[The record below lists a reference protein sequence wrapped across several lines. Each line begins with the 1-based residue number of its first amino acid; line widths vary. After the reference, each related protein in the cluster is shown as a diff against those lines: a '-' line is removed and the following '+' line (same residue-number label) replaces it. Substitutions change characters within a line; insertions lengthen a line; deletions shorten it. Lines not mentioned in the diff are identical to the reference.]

1 MKRVVV
7 PALVASLLLVLGA
20 IAVWIV
26 AARVVGATIAAQ
38 GRLAGELLDARV
50 PVSEVLART
59 LVRPGL
65 HVVIEDPETGT
76 LIDADDSVVRTLPL
90 PPGGLQ
96 GLPGFAPSGR
106 PPVGGPQLGAPPP
119 GGLPPGGPLLGGAP
133 APGTPGSLG
142 LPSGPMERFTL
153 WAAGTPPPAR
163 VLRGDRTIVIGP
175 NIRELATWL
184 FIDAL
189 AIFVGTSC
197 IALVATR
204 RAVSLQQAERRALEA
219 HASERRDAADRYQ
232 RFLAETGHELR
243 TPLTVLAGYVDILR
257 RNGAERP
264 LDARVVDGMYAE
276 TSRMRVLVEKM
287 LILARLEAETSVP
300 RLLDVATAAT
310 EAAQLIQRRYPER
323 NVTMKPE
330 SSASIVID
338 ADDFAAALGN
348 ILENA
353 IKFAPDSP
361 IVVET
366 NVRDGNAITSVEDR
380 GPGVPPMERHAIF
393 ERYYRGRGR
402 DVGEGVGLGLAIV
415 KRIAE
420 RWNGTALCESGAG
433 RTVIHLAFPV
443 ADEEMHGVAR

>member
-7 PALVASLLLVLGA
+7 PAVVAILILACGA
-20 IAVWIV
+20 LATWIV
-26 AARVVGATIAAQ
+26 AARVVVATIAAQ
-38 GRLAGELLDARV
+38 AHLAGEFLDTHV
-50 PVSEVLART
+50 PASEVLART
-59 LVRPGL
+59 LVRPGI
-65 HVVIEDPETGT
+65 HVVIADPENGAV
-76 LIDADDSVVRTLPL
+76 IDAGDSIVRTLPL
-90 PPGGLQ
+90 PPDGLP
-96 GLPGFAPSGR
+96 GAPGFAP
-106 PPVGGPQLGAPPP
+106 ANPPP
-119 GGLPPGGPLLGGAP
+119 GGPPLDGPPIDGEPPLGGRDP
-133 APGTPGSLG
+133 SR
-142 LPSGPMERFTL
+142 LPSGPIERFTL
-153 WAAGTPPPAR
+153 WAAGTPAPAS
-163 VLRGDRTIVIGP
+163 VVRGHRTIVIAP
-175 NIRELATWL
+175 NIHELETWL

-189 AIFVGTSC
+189 AVLIGAAC
-197 IALVATR
+197 IAVLATR
-204 RAVSLQQAERRALEA
+204 RAVFLQQAERDALEA
-219 HASERRDAADRYQ
+219 HVAERRDAADRYQ

-257 RNGAERP
+257 GHATDRP
-264 LDARVVDGMYAE
+264 LDERVVEGMYAE

-287 LILARLEAETSVP
+287 LTLARLEAETSVP

-323 NVTMKPE
+323 SVSVKSE
-330 SSASIVID
+330 RSASIVID
-338 ADDFAAALGN
+338 AEDYAAALGN

-443 ADEEMHGVAR
+443 ADEETYGVAR

>member
-7 PALVASLLLVLGA
+7 PALVAILILVCGA
-20 IAVWIV
+20 LAVWIV
-26 AARVVGATIAAQ
+26 TARVVQATIAAQ

-65 HVVIEDPETGT
+65 HVVIEDPETST
-76 LIDADDSVVRTLPL
+76 LIDAGDSAVRTLPL
-90 PPGGLQ
+90 PPGGLP
-96 GLPGFAPSGR
+96 GLPGFAPRGDAPVGG
-106 PPVGGPQLGAPPP
+106 PPVGGPPLDGPPP
-119 GGLPPGGPLLGGAP
+119 GGLPPGG
-133 APGTPGSLG
+133 APGALGPSG
-142 LPSGPMERFTL
+142 LPSSPIERFTL

-163 VLRGDRTIVIGP
+163 VLRGDRTVVIGP
-175 NIRELATWL
+175 NIRELEVWL
-184 FIDAL
+184 LIDAL
-189 AIFVGTSC
+189 AVLVGTSC

-204 RAVSLQQAERRALEA
+204 RAVSLQRAERDALEA
-219 HASERRDAADRYQ
+219 HAAERRDAADRYQ

-257 RNGAERP
+257 SHDGNRP
-264 LDARVVDGMYAE
+264 LDGRVAEGMYAE

-287 LILARLEAETSVP
+287 LTLARLEAETSVP

-310 EAAQLIQRRYPER
+310 EAAKLIQRRYPER
-323 NVTMKPE
+323 NVSMKPE
-330 SSASIVID
+330 RTASIVID
-338 ADDFAAALGN
+338 ADDYAAALGN

-420 RWNGTALCESGAG
+420 RWNGTALCESGPG

-443 ADEEMHGVAR
+443 ADEETYGVAR

>member
-7 PALVASLLLVLGA
+7 PALVAILILACGA
-20 IAVWIV
+20 VVTWIV
-26 AARVVGATIAAQ
+26 VARGIAATIAAQ
-38 GRLAGELLDARV
+38 GRLAGELLDAHV

-59 LVRPGL
+59 LVRPGIR
-65 HVVIEDPETGT
+65 VAIADPETGRF
-76 LIDADDSVVRTLPL
+76 IDGGDSVIRTLPL
-90 PPGGLQ
+90 PAGGFPGAPGL
-96 GLPGFAPSGR
+96 APAS
-106 PPVGGPQLGAPPP
+106 PPFGGPPPFGAPPP
-119 GGLPPGGPLLGGAP
+119 GGAPVAGGPG
-133 APGTPGSLG
+133 
-142 LPSGPMERFTL
+142 PSPVSAGPIERFTL
-153 WAAGTPPPAR
+153 WAVGTPTPAR
-163 VLRGDRTIVIGP
+163 IVRGDRTVVIGP
-175 NIRELATWL
+175 NLRELETWL
-184 FIDAL
+184 FVDVL
-189 AIFVGTSC
+189 AVPIGASC
-197 IALVATR
+197 IAALATR
-204 RAVSLQQAERRALEA
+204 RAVSLEREERRALEA
-219 HASERRDAADRYQ
+219 HAAERRDAADRYQ

-257 RNGAERP
+257 SHESDRP
-264 LDARVVDGMYAE
+264 LDERIVEGMHAE

-287 LILARLEAETSVP
+287 LTLARLDSETSVP
-300 RLLDVATAAT
+300 RLLDVASAAT

-323 NVTMKPE
+323 SVSIQPE
-330 SSASIVID
+330 RSASIVID

-361 IVVET
+361 IVVAT

-380 GPGVPPMERHAIF
+380 GPGVPAMERHAIF

-420 RWNGTALCESGAG
+420 RWNGTALCESGPG

-443 ADEEMHGVAR
+443 ADEETYGVAR